1 MFPYAQ
7 VKKFIKIAK
16 KKKQKNYNSFSLSQ
30 TICEKVT
37 FGVFQLLQEIIEP
50 SGTRHN
56 FAIIT

>member
-1 MFPYAQ
+1 MFPYAK
-7 VKKFIKIAK
+7 VKKYIKIAK
-16 KKKQKNYNSFSLSQ
+16 KQKNNNSFSLSQ
-30 TICEKVT
+30 TIYEKVM